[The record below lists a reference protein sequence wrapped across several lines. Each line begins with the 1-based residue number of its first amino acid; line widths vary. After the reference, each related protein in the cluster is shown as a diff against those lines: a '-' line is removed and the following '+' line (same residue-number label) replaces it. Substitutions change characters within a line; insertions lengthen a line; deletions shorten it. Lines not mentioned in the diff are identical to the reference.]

1 MKIIRKGKP
10 KKDEF
15 TFVCKECDCKFIAED
30 SDRQIDTRDGDYV
43 ICPCCHSWIDWTLH
57 EL

>member
-1 MKIIRKGKP
+1 MKIIRKGKQ
-10 KKDEF
+10 KKEEF
-15 TFVCKECDCKFIAED
+15 TFVCGCDCKFLAEE
-30 SDRQIDTRDGDYV
+30 SDRKYDRDGDYV

>member
-1 MKIIRKGKP
+1 MKIIRKGKQ

-15 TFVCKECDCKFIAED
+15 TFVCSECDCKFIAED
-30 SDRQIDTRDGDYV
+30 SDRQIDIRDGDYV

-57 EL
+57 K

>member
-1 MKIIRKGKP
+1 MKIIRKGKQ

-15 TFVCKECDCKFIAED
+15 TFVCSECDCKFIAED

-57 EL
+57 K